1 MGDAAESGRAGAI
14 PANAVPLCVDLD
26 GTLIRTDMLHENVLG
41 LAKASPFSLL
51 SLFGWLG
58 RGKAHLKH
66 QVSERV
72 AIDPAGLPYN
82 EAVLDLIRAARAEG
96 RPIVLATATPA
107 AVAQRIADHLG
118 LFDEVL
124 ASDHLVNLSA
134 RNKAEA
140 LVARY
145 GAQGFDYAG
154 NHAQD
159 LPIFAVARHCH
170 LVSSSGGLRRSAE
183 RHNPNVAHLDAQ
195 GGGLRSWIKALR
207 LHQWLKNA
215 LIFVPLFAAKAEG
228 DRALLLAACLSF
240 LAFGLFASSVYV
252 LNDLLDLQADRQHRT
267 KRRRPFASG
276 AIPVAQGIVA
286 APLLMAA
293 SVGLALAFLPR
304 IFLEVL
310 LVYGVITTAYSFALK
325 RQVVVDVILL
335 AVLYTIRIL
344 AGAAATHIRPS
355 FWLLAFS
362 MFIFLCLAM
371 AKRYSELR
379 QAVDKDGTLAGRGYM
394 PSDLPVVLAMGSGS
408 GLVSVLILAF
418 YTQSEI
424 VPAHYPAPE
433 WLWMVPPVLL
443 YWVVRLW
450 MKANRGEVDDDPVIF
465 AARDWQSLAVAG
477 TMACLFVFASLGWR
491 PW

>member
-1 MGDAAESGRAGAI
+1 MEDKARAD
-14 PANAVPLCVDLD
+14 AVPLCVDLD

-41 LAKASPFSLL
+41 LAKVSPVSLL
-51 SLFGWLG
+51 SLVGWLA

-66 QVSERV
+66 QVAERV
-72 AIDPAGLPYN
+72 TVDPAGLPYN
-82 EAVLDLIRAARAEG
+82 EQVLDLIREARAAG
-96 RPIVLATATPA
+96 RPVVLATASPLS
-107 AVAQRIADHLG
+107 VAQAIADHLG
-118 LFDEVL
+118 LFDDVIATDPTTNL
-124 ASDHLVNLSA
+124 AA
-134 RNKAEA
+134 GNKAEA

-145 GAQGFDYAG
+145 GRQGFDYAG
-154 NHAQD
+154 NHRHD
-159 LPIFAVARHCH
+159 LPIFAVSRNAH
-170 LVSSSGGLRRSAE
+170 LVSSSGGLRRSAQ
-183 RHNPNVAHLDAQ
+183 RHNDNVAHIDVA
-195 GGGLRSWIKALR
+195 GGGLKSWIKALR

-215 LIFVPLFAAKAEG
+215 LIFVPLLAAKAEG
-228 DRALLLAACLSF
+228 DHGLLLAACLAF

-276 AIPVAQGIVA
+276 AIPVAHGVVA

-293 SVGLALAFLPR
+293 SVGLAIGFLPG

-310 LVYGVITTAYSFALK
+310 LVYGAITTAYSFYLK
-325 RQVVVDVILL
+325 RQVVVDVLLL
-335 AVLYTIRIL
+335 ATLYTIRIL
-344 AGAAATHIRPS
+344 AGAAATHIKPS

-379 QAVDKDGTLAGRGYM
+379 QAMDKQGTLAGRGYM

-408 GLVSVLILAF
+408 GLVAVLILAL

-433 WLWMVPPVLL
+433 WLWMVPPVML

-450 MKANRGEVDDDPVIF
+450 MKANRGEVDDDPVVF
-465 AARDWQSLAVAG
+465 AARDWQSLVVAAMMG
-477 TMACLFVFASLGWR
+477 CLFAFASIGWQ

>member
-1 MGDAAESGRAGAI
+1 MEDKARAD
-14 PANAVPLCVDLD
+14 AVPLCVDLD

-41 LAKASPFSLL
+41 LAKVSPVSLL
-51 SLFGWLG
+51 SLVGWLA

-66 QVSERV
+66 QVAERV
-72 AIDPAGLPYN
+72 TVDPAGLPYN
-82 EAVLDLIRAARAEG
+82 EQVLDLIREARAAG
-96 RPIVLATATPA
+96 RPVVLATASPLS
-107 AVAQRIADHLG
+107 VAQAIADHLG
-118 LFDEVL
+118 LFDDVIATDPTTNL
-124 ASDHLVNLSA
+124 AA
-134 RNKAEA
+134 GNKAEA

-145 GAQGFDYAG
+145 GRQGFDYAG
-154 NHAQD
+154 NHRHD
-159 LPIFAVARHCH
+159 LPIFAVSRNAH
-170 LVSSSGGLRRSAE
+170 LVSSSGGLRRSAQ
-183 RHNPNVAHLDAQ
+183 RHNDNVAHIDVA
-195 GGGLRSWIKALR
+195 GGGLKSWIKALR

-215 LIFVPLFAAKAEG
+215 LIFVPLLAAKAEG
-228 DRALLLAACLSF
+228 DHGLLLAACLAF

-276 AIPVAQGIVA
+276 AIPVAHGVVA

-293 SVGLALAFLPR
+293 SVGLAIGFLPG

-310 LVYGVITTAYSFALK
+310 LVYGAITTAYSFYLK
-325 RQVVVDVILL
+325 RQVVVDVLLL
-335 AVLYTIRIL
+335 ATLYTIRIL
-344 AGAAATHIRPS
+344 AGAAATHIKPS

-379 QAVDKDGTLAGRGYM
+379 QAMDKQGTLAGRGYM
-394 PSDLPVVLAMGSGS
+394 PNDLPVVLAMGSGS
-408 GLVSVLILAF
+408 GLVAVLILAL

-433 WLWMVPPVLL
+433 WLWMVPPVML

-450 MKANRGEVDDDPVIF
+450 MKANRGEVDDDPVVF
-465 AARDWQSLAVAG
+465 AARDWQSLVVAAMMG
-477 TMACLFVFASLGWR
+477 CLFAFASIGWQ

>member
-1 MGDAAESGRAGAI
+1 MENKARAD
-14 PANAVPLCVDLD
+14 AVPLCVDLD

-41 LAKASPFSLL
+41 LAKVSPVSLL
-51 SLFGWLG
+51 SLVGWLA

-66 QVSERV
+66 QVAERV
-72 AIDPAGLPYN
+72 TVDPAGLPYN
-82 EAVLDLIRAARAEG
+82 EQVLDLIREARAAG
-96 RPIVLATATPA
+96 RPVVLATASPLS
-107 AVAQRIADHLG
+107 VAQAIADHLG
-118 LFDEVL
+118 LFDDVIATDPTTNL
-124 ASDHLVNLSA
+124 AA
-134 RNKAEA
+134 GNKAEA

-145 GAQGFDYAG
+145 GRQGFDYAG
-154 NHAQD
+154 NHRHD
-159 LPIFAVARHCH
+159 LPIFAVSRNAH
-170 LVSSSGGLRRSAE
+170 LVSSSGGLRRSAQ
-183 RHNPNVAHLDAQ
+183 RHNDNVAHIDVA
-195 GGGLRSWIKALR
+195 GGGLKSWIKALR

-215 LIFVPLFAAKAEG
+215 LIFVPLLAAKAEG
-228 DRALLLAACLSF
+228 DHGLLLAACLAF

-276 AIPVAQGIVA
+276 AIPVAYGVVA

-293 SVGLALAFLPR
+293 SVGLAIGFLPG

-310 LVYGVITTAYSFALK
+310 LVYGAITTAYSFYLK
-325 RQVVVDVILL
+325 RQVVVDVLLL
-335 AVLYTIRIL
+335 ATLYTIRIL
-344 AGAAATHIRPS
+344 AGAAATHIKPS

-379 QAVDKDGTLAGRGYM
+379 QAMDKQGTLAGRGYM

-408 GLVSVLILAF
+408 GLVAVLILAL

-433 WLWMVPPVLL
+433 WLWMVPPVML

-450 MKANRGEVDDDPVIF
+450 MKANRGEVDDDPVVF
-465 AARDWQSLAVAG
+465 AARDWQSLVVAAMMG
-477 TMACLFVFASLGWR
+477 CLFAFASIGWQ

>member
-1 MGDAAESGRAGAI
+1 MGDATDVRDGG
-14 PANAVPLCVDLD
+14 AVPLCVDLD

-41 LAKASPFSLL
+41 LAKSSPASLL
-51 SLFGWLG
+51 KLFGWLG
-58 RGKAHLKH
+58 QGKAHLKH
-66 QVSERV
+66 QVAERV
-72 AIDPAGLPYN
+72 VIDPAGLPYN
-82 EAVLDLIRAARAEG
+82 EAVLDLIRTARAEG
-96 RPIVLATATPA
+96 RPVVLATATPA
-107 AVAQRIADHLG
+107 GVAQSIADHLG
-118 LFDEVL
+118 LFDAVIATDATTNL
-124 ASDHLVNLSA
+124 AA
-134 RNKAEA
+134 GNKADA

-145 GAQGFDYAG
+145 GAQGFDYVG
-154 NHAQD
+154 NHRHD
-159 LPIFAVARHCH
+159 LPIFAVARQAH
-170 LVSSSGGLRRSAE
+170 LVSSDGGLRRAAA
-183 RHNPNVAHLDAQ
+183 RHNDTVTHIDAS
-195 GGGLRSWIKALR
+195 GGGARAWIKALR

-228 DRALLLAACLSF
+228 DHALLLAAALSF
-240 LAFGLFASSVYV
+240 LSFGLFASSVYI

-276 AIPVAQGIVA
+276 AIPVAHGIVA
-286 APLLMAA
+286 APLLIAA
-293 SVGLALAFLPR
+293 SLGLAIGFLPR

-310 LVYGVITTAYSFALK
+310 LIYGVITTAYSFYLK
-325 RQVVVDVILL
+325 RQVVVDVLLL
-335 AVLYTIRIL
+335 ATLYTIRIL
-344 AGAAATHIRPS
+344 AGAAATHIKPS

-379 QAVDKDGTLAGRGYM
+379 QSLDKKGTLAGRGYM

-408 GLVSVLILAF
+408 GLVAVLILAL

-433 WLWMVPPVLL
+433 WLWMVPPVML

-450 MKANRGEVDDDPVIF
+450 MKANRGEVDDDPVVF
-465 AARDWQSLAVAG
+465 AARDWQSLVVAAMMG
-477 TMACLFVFASLGWR
+477 CLFVFASIGWR

>member
-1 MGDAAESGRAGAI
+1 MI
-14 PANAVPLCVDLD
+14 PLCVDLD
-26 GTLIRTDMLHENVLG
+26 GTLIHTDMLHENVLA
-41 LAKASPFSLL
+41 LAKDSPASLL
-51 SLFGWLG
+51 SLAGWLG

-66 QVSERV
+66 QLSERV

-82 EAVLDLIRAARAEG
+82 QSVLDLIRAARAEG
-96 RPIVLATATPA
+96 RPVVLATATPLG
-107 AVAQRIADHLG
+107 VAQRIADHLG

-124 ASDHLVNLSA
+124 ASDQMTNLSA
-134 RNKAEA
+134 GNKADA

-145 GAQGFDYAG
+145 GRQGFDYLG
-154 NHAQD
+154 NHRHD
-159 LPIFAVARHCH
+159 LPIFAAARHCH
-170 LVSSSGGLRRSAE
+170 LVSSSGGLRRSAR
-183 RHNPNVAHLDAQ
+183 RHNENVAHIDGP
-195 GGGLRSWIKALR
+195 GGGARSWVKALR

-215 LIFVPLFAAKAEG
+215 LIFVPLFAAQAEG
-228 DRALLLAACLSF
+228 DHNLLLAACLAF
-240 LAFGLFASSVYV
+240 LAFGLFASSVYL

-276 AIPVAQGIVA
+276 AIPVAHGVVA
-286 APLLMAA
+286 APLLMAV
-293 SVGLALAFLPR
+293 SVGLAAVLLPR

-310 LVYGVITTAYSFALK
+310 LVYGVLTTAYSFVLK
-325 RQVVVDVILL
+325 RQVVVDVMLL
-335 AVLYTIRIL
+335 ATLYTIRIL
-344 AGAAATHIRPS
+344 AGAAATHIKPS

-379 QAVDKDGTLAGRGYM
+379 QATDKDGTLAGRGYM
-394 PSDLPVVLAMGSGS
+394 PSDLPVVLAMGTGS

-424 VPAHYPAPE
+424 VPAHYSAPE

-465 AARDWQSLAVAG
+465 AARDWQSIVVALVMGGFFFLA
-477 TMACLFVFASLGWR
+477 SIGWQ

>member
-1 MGDAAESGRAGAI
+1 MEDKARAD
-14 PANAVPLCVDLD
+14 AVPLCVDLD

-41 LAKASPFSLL
+41 LAKVSPVSLL
-51 SLFGWLG
+51 SLVGWLA

-66 QVSERV
+66 QVAERV
-72 AIDPAGLPYN
+72 TVDPAGLPYN
-82 EAVLDLIRAARAEG
+82 EQVLDLIREARAAG
-96 RPIVLATATPA
+96 RPVVLATASPLS
-107 AVAQRIADHLG
+107 VAQAIADHLG
-118 LFDEVL
+118 LFDDVIATDPTTNL
-124 ASDHLVNLSA
+124 AA
-134 RNKAEA
+134 GNKAEA

-145 GAQGFDYAG
+145 GRQGFDYAG
-154 NHAQD
+154 NHRHD
-159 LPIFAVARHCH
+159 LPIFAVSRNAH
-170 LVSSSGGLRRSAE
+170 LVSSSGGLRRSAQ
-183 RHNPNVAHLDAQ
+183 RHNDNVAHIDVA
-195 GGGLRSWIKALR
+195 GGGLKSWIKALR

-215 LIFVPLFAAKAEG
+215 LIFVPLLAAKAEG
-228 DRALLLAACLSF
+228 DHGLLLAACLAF

-276 AIPVAQGIVA
+276 AIPVAHGVVA

-293 SVGLALAFLPR
+293 SVGLAIGFLPG

-310 LVYGVITTAYSFALK
+310 LVYGAITTAYSFYLK
-325 RQVVVDVILL
+325 RQVVVDVLLL
-335 AVLYTIRIL
+335 ATLYTIRIL
-344 AGAAATHIRPS
+344 AGAAATHIKPS

-379 QAVDKDGTLAGRGYM
+379 QAMDKQGTLAGRGYM

-408 GLVSVLILAF
+408 GLVAVLILAL

-433 WLWMVPPVLL
+433 WLWMVPPVML

-450 MKANRGEVDDDPVIF
+450 MKANRGEVDDDPVVF
-465 AARDWQSLAVAG
+465 AARDWQSLVVAAMMG
-477 TMACLFVFASLGWR
+477 GLFVFASIGWR

>member
-1 MGDAAESGRAGAI
+1 LGDAADIGRAGAI
-14 PANAVPLCVDLD
+14 PPKAIPLCVDLD

-41 LAKASPFSLL
+41 LAKASPVSLL
-51 SLFGWLG
+51 ALFGWLG

-66 QVSERV
+66 QVAERV

-96 RPIVLATATPA
+96 RPVILATASPLS
-107 AVAQRIADHLG
+107 VAQAIADHLG
-118 LFDEVL
+118 LFDDVIATDPTTNL
-124 ASDHLVNLSA
+124 AA
-134 RNKAEA
+134 ANKADA

-154 NHAQD
+154 NHRHD
-159 LPIFAVARHCH
+159 LPIFAVSRNAH
-170 LVSSSGGLRRSAE
+170 LVSSHGGLRRSAA
-183 RHNPNVAHLDAQ
+183 RHNQNVAHIDAP
-195 GGGLRSWIKALR
+195 GGGIRSWVKALR

-228 DRALLLAACLSF
+228 DHALLLAACLSF

-276 AIPVAQGIVA
+276 AIPVAHGIFA

-293 SVGLALAFLPR
+293 SIGLAIAFLPR

-310 LVYGVITTAYSFALK
+310 IVYGVITTAYSFVLK

-344 AGAAATHIRPS
+344 AGAAATHIKPS

-424 VPAHYPAPE
+424 VPSHYPAPE

-450 MKANRGEVDDDPVIF
+450 MKANRGEVDDDPVVF
-465 AARDWQSLAVAG
+465 AARDWQSLVVAG
-477 TMACLFVFASLGWR
+477 TIACLFVFASIGWQ

>member
-1 MGDAAESGRAGAI
+1 LGDMEDKARAD
-14 PANAVPLCVDLD
+14 AVPLCVDLD

-41 LAKASPFSLL
+41 LAKVSPVSLL
-51 SLFGWLG
+51 SLVGWLA

-66 QVSERV
+66 QVAERV
-72 AIDPAGLPYN
+72 TVDPAGLPYN
-82 EAVLDLIRAARAEG
+82 EQVLDLIREARAAG
-96 RPIVLATATPA
+96 RPVVLATASPLS
-107 AVAQRIADHLG
+107 VAQAIADHLG
-118 LFDEVL
+118 LFDDVIATDPTTNL
-124 ASDHLVNLSA
+124 AA
-134 RNKAEA
+134 GNKAEA

-145 GAQGFDYAG
+145 GRQGFDYAG
-154 NHAQD
+154 NHRHD
-159 LPIFAVARHCH
+159 LPIFAVSRNAH
-170 LVSSSGGLRRSAE
+170 LVSSSGGLRRSAQ
-183 RHNPNVAHLDAQ
+183 RHNDNVAHIDVA
-195 GGGLRSWIKALR
+195 GGGLKSWIKALR

-215 LIFVPLFAAKAEG
+215 LIFVPLLAAKAEG
-228 DRALLLAACLSF
+228 DHGLLLAACLAF

-276 AIPVAQGIVA
+276 AIPVAHGVVA

-293 SVGLALAFLPR
+293 SVGLAIGFLPG

-310 LVYGVITTAYSFALK
+310 LVYGAITTAYSFYLK
-325 RQVVVDVILL
+325 RQVVVDVLLL
-335 AVLYTIRIL
+335 ATLYTIRIL
-344 AGAAATHIRPS
+344 AGAAATHIKPS

-379 QAVDKDGTLAGRGYM
+379 QAMDKQGTLAGRGYM

-408 GLVSVLILAF
+408 GLVAVLILAL

-433 WLWMVPPVLL
+433 WLWMVPPVML

-450 MKANRGEVDDDPVIF
+450 MKANRGEVDDDPVVF
-465 AARDWQSLAVAG
+465 AARDWQSLVVAAMMG
-477 TMACLFVFASLGWR
+477 CLFAFASIGWQ

>member
-1 MGDAAESGRAGAI
+1 LGDMENKARAD
-14 PANAVPLCVDLD
+14 AVPLCVDLD

-41 LAKASPFSLL
+41 LAKVSPVSLL
-51 SLFGWLG
+51 SLVGWLA

-66 QVSERV
+66 QVAERV
-72 AIDPAGLPYN
+72 TVDPAGLPYN
-82 EAVLDLIRAARAEG
+82 EQVLDLIREARAAG
-96 RPIVLATATPA
+96 RPVVLATASPLS
-107 AVAQRIADHLG
+107 VAQAIADHLG
-118 LFDEVL
+118 LFDDVIATDPTTNL
-124 ASDHLVNLSA
+124 AA
-134 RNKAEA
+134 GNKAEA

-145 GAQGFDYAG
+145 GRQGFDYAG
-154 NHAQD
+154 NHRHD
-159 LPIFAVARHCH
+159 LPIFAVSRNAH
-170 LVSSSGGLRRSAE
+170 LVSSSGGLRRSAQ
-183 RHNPNVAHLDAQ
+183 RHNDNVAHIDVA
-195 GGGLRSWIKALR
+195 GGGLKSWIKALR

-215 LIFVPLFAAKAEG
+215 LIFVPLLAAKAEG
-228 DRALLLAACLSF
+228 DHGLLLAACLAF

-276 AIPVAQGIVA
+276 AIPVAYGVVA

-293 SVGLALAFLPR
+293 SVGLAIGFLPG

-310 LVYGVITTAYSFALK
+310 LVYGAITTAYSFYLK
-325 RQVVVDVILL
+325 RQVVVDVLLL
-335 AVLYTIRIL
+335 ATLYTIRIL
-344 AGAAATHIRPS
+344 AGAAATHIKPS

-379 QAVDKDGTLAGRGYM
+379 QAMDKQGTLAGRGYM

-408 GLVSVLILAF
+408 GLVAVLILAL

-433 WLWMVPPVLL
+433 WLWMVPPVML

-450 MKANRGEVDDDPVIF
+450 MKANRGEVDDDPVVF
-465 AARDWQSLAVAG
+465 AARDWQSLVVAAMMG
-477 TMACLFVFASLGWR
+477 CLFAFASIGWQ